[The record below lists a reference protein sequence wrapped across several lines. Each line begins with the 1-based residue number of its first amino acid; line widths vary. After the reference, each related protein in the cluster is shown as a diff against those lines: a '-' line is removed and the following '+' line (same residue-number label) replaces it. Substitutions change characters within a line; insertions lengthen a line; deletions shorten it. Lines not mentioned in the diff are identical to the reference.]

1 MTSPVVA
8 VVDDGDG
15 VGVGGGFNDGREER
29 LSRRALGSFLLNNLS
44 LRLRV
49 RVWDVF
55 GGSSTT
61 SIRSK
66 DPLLCCKNSA
76 GMVIILSLSRS
87 LSLLRWRTRRMR
99 FRGGQRGPY
108 KSRFG
113 GKKCLLSKI
122 TSQVVQGSHRRR
134 RRRRLIE
141 TNKIVWHKI
150 SNTKIW
156 KEPKLRKLLNENCF
170 WTTLNIIPK
179 ATQERSYEGGCVAW
193 VGVGW
198 ACS

>member
-1 MTSPVVA
+1 MTSPVVAVVVVA

-99 FRGGQRGPY
+99 FCGGQRGPY

-122 TSQVVQGSHRRR
+122 NSHDDG
-134 RRRRLIE
+134 
-141 TNKIVWHKI
+141 VWLKQ
-150 SNTKIW
+150 TKLCDT
-156 KEPKLRKLLNENCF
+156 KYQTQKFEKNRNYESC
-170 WTTLNIIPK
+170 WTKTAFEQP
-179 ATQERSYEGGCVAW
+179 
-193 VGVGW
+193 
-198 ACS
+198 